1 MKAAYGR
8 QKSGLGSPVPN
19 GMQLS
24 SPGLSGKI
32 VTFPVPSGFVRSER
46 AWLARTPAATVTLTR
61 TTNSA
66 CRPLIPIS
74 HAPPSH
80 SAPSSAPSAALR
92 PASHVEG
99 GFGMPRRLR
108 RQVKARARSS
118 ITGCAVSRKVTSLA
132 AAPSRSGFSDRGAP
146 ELAPRAVRAV
156 DRHLA
161 DIGEIDAPPLL
172 VGGLSVA
179 TALVLPRDPR
189 RLPHG
194 RKWKRGSR
202 RTRTAHRRDPRR
214 RWSPERA
221 CR

>member
-92 PASHVEG
+92 PASQVEG
-99 GFGMPRRLR
+99 GFGDAPAAPAPG
-108 RQVKARARSS
+108 QGACSS